1 MQVWSEWRCD
11 GRMRAASCDG
21 LTVLQ
26 LSVCECLS
34 LAGQESFLGSQT
46 LRVRLESSE
55 AANVK
60 IDE

>member
-1 MQVWSEWRCD
+1 
-11 GRMRAASCDG
+11 MRAASCDG
-21 LTVLQ
+21 FTVLQ

-34 LAGQESFLGSQT
+34 LAGQESFLGSHT